1 MSILASNFVA
11 NSLQGTVTVIGG
23 VANVILP
30 LTAFA
35 FEGTKTFVVKLR
47 KEGFTG
53 TVIAS
58 SDTITIPDT
67 TGIVSFTANVITA
80 AEGDVILYT
89 LTTSNVVNGTNV
101 YYSTNSISAANVVVN
116 DFIGSNIGMI
126 TIANNIGTFSLV
138 TNADR
143 TFDETDE
150 TFTVEIRTNNTN
162 GKVVGTS
169 SNVLLYDTSNIKVLP
184 VISNNSEVL
193 EGNAITFT
201 ITITANSLDIP
212 LYYTTS
218 GNATASNFT
227 TANTGSIT
235 FASNSNTLIFT
246 TVSNIPTSEIRNFNL
261 QIRTESI
268 NGNVIATSNT
278 VSILDTTY
286 AYYFASGGN
295 QTIYAADGYK
305 YHVFNS
311 SNNFTI
317 LHNNS
322 PVNGS
327 NLEMLIVGGGGGG
340 RGGETQF
347 PSNYWAGGGGGAGGV
362 ANVSLSST
370 SLTTTDYAIVVGGG
384 GTALTSVAAPTT
396 GASGSNTTFSNT
408 YIALGGGWGGSA
420 QTPSSSN
427 IPGGK
432 GGSGG
437 GGGSYSAGGGTGGL
451 GANALQSNS
460 STGGYGNPGG
470 ESFGG
475 GPLRALAGGGGGA
488 GGAGFPGGL
497 SANFSNG
504 GIGIGI
510 FSNWANITSTGISG
524 YYAGGGGGG
533 ARDPGYTPRGIG
545 GIGGGGS
552 ASADPTTIPRQAG
565 NVNTGGGGGGAT
577 AGAPNPGTYI
587 QAGGAGGSGIAIIK
601 YPYFGAYV
609 ANAFANTSTINE
621 GEAVRFYLSVLNG
634 NNFTLY
640 YSTDGNV
647 NTTNF
652 IGGNTGSFTSNATS
666 ATITLSS
673 NTNLTG
679 TGVFTLQIRKDSP
692 TGIVVLSAGNVT
704 IVGTP

>member
-23 VANVILP
+23 VANVFLP
-30 LTAFA
+30 LSAFA

-80 AEGDVILYT
+80 AEGNVILYT

-116 DFIGSNIGMI
+116 DFVGSNIGMI
-126 TIANNIGTFSLV
+126 TIANNIGTVSLV
-138 TNADR
+138 TTADM

-162 GKVVGTS
+162 GKVVFTS

-193 EGNAITFT
+193 EGNAIAFT
-201 ITITANSLDIP
+201 ITIAANSLDIP

-268 NGNVIATSNT
+268 SGNVIATSNT

-286 AYYFASGGN
+286 AYYSASGGN

-317 LHNNS
+317 LHNTS
-322 PVNGS
+322 SVNGS
-327 NLEMLIVGGGGGG
+327 NLEMLMVGGGGGG

-347 PSNYWAGGGGGAGGV
+347 PGNYWVGGGGGAGGV
-362 ANVSLSST
+362 APVSLSST

-384 GTALTSVAAPTT
+384 GTALTSVATPTS
-396 GASGSNTTFSNT
+396 GSSGSNTIFSNT
-408 YIALGGGWGGSA
+408 YVALGGGWGGSS
-420 QTPSSSN
+420 QTPSSLN
-427 IPGGK
+427 IPGGR

-437 GGGSYSAGGGTGGL
+437 GAGSGSTGAPNDGL

-460 STGGYGNPGG
+460 FTGGYGNPGG

-475 GPLRALAGGGGGA
+475 PPTLKAFGGGGGGA
-488 GGAGFPGGL
+488 GGAGSPG
-497 SANFSNG
+497 SPTAFFANG
-504 GIGIGI
+504 GSGIGI

-533 ARDPGYTPRGIG
+533 AREPAYIARGYG

-552 ASADPTTIPRQAG
+552 ITQAG
-565 NVNTGGGGGGAT
+565 NVNTGGGGGGA
-577 AGAPNPGTYI
+577 AGPGAPGTTTL
-587 QAGGAGGSGIAIIK
+587 AGGAGGSGIAIIK

-609 ANAFANTSTINE
+609 ANAFAHTSTINE
-621 GEAVRFYLSVLNG
+621 GEDVRFYLSVLNG